1 MKRYLQLERIEKQKK
16 YTTGRLEADGMKIDT
31 LERWDGSIT
40 STSDLMEI
48 YIMKKKK
55 CAIPSGTYRIVLT
68 CSAKFSSR
76 SFYKNYSSGLL
87 PRLVGVKG
95 FEGVLIHCG
104 NTVLD
109 TAGCILVGEI
119 CGPGIL
125 KNSRINYIKLF
136 RLLKS
141 WWDNGDE
148 IYIKIK

>member
-1 MKRYLQLERIEKQKK
+1 MKRYLHLERLGKQKN
-16 YTTGRLEADGMKIDT
+16 YTVGVLNTGGIKMDT
-31 LERWDGSIT
+31 LERWDSGIT
-40 STSDLMEI
+40 SSTDLMEI
-48 YIMKKKK
+48 YRMKKKK
-55 CAIPSGTYRIVLT
+55 CAIPSGMYRIILT
-68 CSAKFSSR
+68 SSARFSSR

-136 RLLKS
+136 RLLKR
-141 WWDNGDE
+141 WWVDGE
-148 IYIKIK
+148 QIYIIIK